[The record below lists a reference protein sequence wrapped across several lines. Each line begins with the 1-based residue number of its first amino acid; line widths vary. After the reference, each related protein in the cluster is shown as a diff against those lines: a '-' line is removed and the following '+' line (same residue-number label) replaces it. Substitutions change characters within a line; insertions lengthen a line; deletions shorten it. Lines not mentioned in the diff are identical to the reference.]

1 MILLKSNVFSE
12 EVKESWH
19 FYESGFNDITLSLL
33 FAISVLVIACPC
45 ALGLATPTAVMVGTG
60 VSARNGI
67 LMKGGEALES
77 AAKVSCVVF
86 DKTGTLTIGAPKVRD
101 ILLLSPLAGNLNLQ
115 VSSDQGC
122 DGADNVND
130 WISMRKKIQT
140 KEVNEASCC
149 SSFKSNAADDQ
160 EISKTIH
167 LSVTNILLLAASAE
181 HGSEHPIAKGI
192 LEKAL
197 EVGIGND
204 KEIPLLQAEN
214 FISAMGMGIQCKIR
228 NHSIHIG
235 NEKILSTN
243 QIKVRPSALN
253 AMTYLQKKGQTSV
266 IVCIDGWTE
275 AVIGLTDEPKD
286 ESLLAVKY
294 LQSKNIKVYM
304 CTGDNA
310 LTAKVISKEVGIDA
324 SNVFSECLPEGKVD
338 CVKLLQKKGEIV
350 AVVGDGINDSPA
362 LAQADLGISIG
373 SGTDVAIETA
383 SIVLVNSKVTDVCI
397 AIDIAK
403 TIYNRIKLN
412 FVWALGYNTVAIPFA
427 AGAFFPLIKRAI
439 PPYIAGIA
447 MALSSISVLTS
458 SLLLNRYR
466 PPDLQKILDKISKK
480 RTKKP
485 WSFVIPKGSQHV
497 IVETSHLNDDEK
509 IVLENHTRDMDNQEV
524 SKSIHYPGCQASWG
538 KACVCAE
545 CRCPKCMCTSSTS
558 ISSSEE

>member
-140 KEVNEASCC
+140 KEVNEDSCC

-181 HGSEHPIAKGI
+181 HGSEHPIAKVIYCVIICICCQLKQKLFHVISQGI

-275 AVIGLTDEPKD
+275 VRFKM
-286 ESLLAVKY
+286 SL
-294 LQSKNIKVYM
+294 
-304 CTGDNA
+304 
-310 LTAKVISKEVGIDA
+310 
-324 SNVFSECLPEGKVD
+324 
-338 CVKLLQKKGEIV
+338 
-350 AVVGDGINDSPA
+350 
-362 LAQADLGISIG
+362 
-373 SGTDVAIETA
+373 
-383 SIVLVNSKVTDVCI
+383 
-397 AIDIAK
+397 
-403 TIYNRIKLN
+403 
-412 FVWALGYNTVAIPFA
+412 
-427 AGAFFPLIKRAI
+427 
-439 PPYIAGIA
+439 
-447 MALSSISVLTS
+447 
-458 SLLLNRYR
+458 
-466 PPDLQKILDKISKK
+466 
-480 RTKKP
+480 
-485 WSFVIPKGSQHV
+485 
-497 IVETSHLNDDEK
+497 
-509 IVLENHTRDMDNQEV
+509 
-524 SKSIHYPGCQASWG
+524 
-538 KACVCAE
+538 
-545 CRCPKCMCTSSTS
+545 
-558 ISSSEE
+558 